1 MSKRPDQKRLAVR
14 RDTQPSRLCW
24 AGTAEARL
32 SHLFSARNR
41 GMIHFG
47 FSSRRKGARSFA
59 SLTMIQFASRI
70 PYSSTKLPLKCRANS
85 AASSADINSTQTT
98 RSSLLPVEVSLWWQ
112 PRSNSHRRT
121 SSMRSGTWA
130 EEILISTAAMGKF
143 LGATQTSFGRSGC
156 VERRIYPH
164 IDYRG
169 IFVTQVLPHG
179 EP

>member
-1 MSKRPDQKRLAVR
+1 
-14 RDTQPSRLCW
+14 
-24 AGTAEARL
+24 L
-32 SHLFSARNR
+32 SPPFSARNR

-59 SLTMIQFASRI
+59 SLTVIQFASRI
-70 PYSSTKLPLKCRANS
+70 PYSSTKLPLKCRAKS

-112 PRSNSHRRT
+112 ARSNSPH

-130 EEILISTAAMGKF
+130 EEILTSTAAMGKV